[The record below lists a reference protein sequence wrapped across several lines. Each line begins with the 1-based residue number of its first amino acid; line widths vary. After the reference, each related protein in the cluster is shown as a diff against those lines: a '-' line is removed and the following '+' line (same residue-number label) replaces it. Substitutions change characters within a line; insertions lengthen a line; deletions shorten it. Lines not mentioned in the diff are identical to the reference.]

1 MLTYTDNNAPGISLC
16 LCSYHGSEKQN
27 SESFFNY
34 DANSTSVITME
45 LIFIFFPLR
54 CWFLCMT
61 SLVVTSS
68 MLKTSVKCSCTPNVE
83 VPCTLHNIVSH
94 FHALIKHKLV
104 YFLVWFLLGIYF
116 LILRWSLIGWISL
129 FMNVDWLIQRK
140 VAQSRLDIYVS
151 SWTNFSTYQSTRGQD
166 FPAVFMNI

>member
-1 MLTYTDNNAPGISLC
+1 
-16 LCSYHGSEKQN
+16 
-27 SESFFNY
+27 
-34 DANSTSVITME
+34 ME
-45 LIFIFFPLR
+45 LKFIFFSLR

-104 YFLVWFLLGIYF
+104 YFLVWFLWGIYF
-116 LILRWSLIGWISL
+116 LILRWSLIGWISI

-140 VAQSRLDIYVS
+140 VAQSRFDIYVS

-166 FPAVFMNI
+166 FPAVFMSI